1 MGKLFDKIRDLRKPT
16 RPFCSVVVVAAG
28 RSERMGKDKLLLPL
42 AGRTVLAHTLL
53 AVDRSERTDEI
64 ILVTREDLMVPFA
77 DICKQIGLK
86 KPVKIVKGGE
96 SRTESVLSGALE
108 TDSRAELIAVHDG
121 ARPLVDP
128 KLIDTV
134 AESAQQTN
142 ASAPAVPVTDTV
154 KVVDARNVVRST
166 PDRDTLF
173 AVQTPQIF
181 QAELLR
187 ASLQSA
193 VTCGVSLTDDCAAVE
208 RLGKQVQLVPGDSEN
223 MKITRPLDLVVAE
236 AILKDREGRA

>member
-1 MGKLFDKIRDLRKPT
+1 M
-16 RPFCSVVVVAAG
+16 
-28 RSERMGKDKLLLPL
+28 
-42 AGRTVLAHTLL
+42 
-53 AVDRSERTDEI
+53 
-64 ILVTREDLMVPFA
+64 
-77 DICKQIGLK
+77 
-86 KPVKIVKGGE
+86 
-96 SRTESVLSGALE
+96 
-108 TDSRAELIAVHDG
+108 IAVHDG

-166 PDRDTLF
+166 PDRGTLF

-208 RLGKQVQLVPGDSEN
+208 RLGKQVQLVPGDREN
-223 MKITRPLDLVVAE
+223 IKITQPLDLVVAE